1 MELLPGRC
9 ATARRAGWRCTQETG
24 TPRRRAVPL
33 FSALARFQKTR
44 SASLEAHAP
53 LGSQP
58 PWAILVAASRH
69 TSYNPA
75 FFCQA
80 QRWWIG
86 RSRQPQNKSQNKR
99 AALLQTQKL
108 LHPIL
113 HGPAQVD
120 KDATDGV
127 SAGHLRRFGAAAREK
142 CATAIARREAGTA
155 RSPPT
160 RRPLQKAAQQHAVA
174 STHLHAIAATHDS
187 MPRHRTHRATR
198 RRAATP
204 TARPARRSTRRRR
217 SRTRTTR
224 STRS

>member
-1 MELLPGRC
+1 MSPGRC

-127 SAGHLRRFGAAAREK
+127 SAGHLRRFGAAARKK

-155 RSPPT
+155 RRPST
-160 RRPLQKAAQQHAVA
+160 RRPLQKAAQQRAVA
-174 STHLHAIAATHDS
+174 SRIQWCVAAAPLDVNAIAATQNS
-187 MPRHRTHRATR
+187 MIYDAGR
-198 RRAATP
+198 RRL
-204 TARPARRSTRRRR
+204 RRVRHVLLHDDGEAGLVRFVG
-217 SRTRTTR
+217 
-224 STRS
+224 

>member
-1 MELLPGRC
+1 MSPGRC

-142 CATAIARREAGTA
+142 CATAIARREAGTV
-155 RSPPT
+155 
-160 RRPLQKAAQQHAVA
+160 RRP
-174 STHLHAIAATHDS
+174 STRTHDN
-187 MPRHRTHRATR
+187 PLRHRRNNMK

-204 TARPARRSTRRRR
+204 TARPARPSTRRRR
-217 SRTRTTR
+217 SRTPTIRWTR
-224 STRS
+224 S